1 MKVNAY
7 DNEKC
12 NNLVFETEF
21 DIPNPISNILIE
33 KGLKKAPEN
42 YYDNSFEG
50 LELRLGVKTT
60 SEDINTFIS
69 NLDNLDLTSD
79 LSDLV
84 INLEKGKTVKFDI
97 DLFEE
102 FSESSYSFFTDF
114 YDNIYDEFKHELDD
128 VKFFEVNL

>member
-7 DNEKC
+7 DNETC
-12 NNLVFETEF
+12 DNLVFETEF
-21 DIPNPISNILIE
+21 DIPNPISSILIE
-33 KGLKKAPEN
+33 KGLKNAPEN

-79 LSDLV
+79 LLDLV

-97 DLFEE
+97 DSFEE